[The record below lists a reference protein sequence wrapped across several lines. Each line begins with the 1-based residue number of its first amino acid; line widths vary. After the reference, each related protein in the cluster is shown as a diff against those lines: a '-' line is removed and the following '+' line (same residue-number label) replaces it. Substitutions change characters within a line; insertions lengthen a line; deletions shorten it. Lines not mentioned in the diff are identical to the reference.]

1 MSQISSAG
9 AARSAM
15 PGAFDDPPGFPER
28 GSRRR
33 SDSAPVDP
41 FDTQEFMN
49 EPSLELDKKPVRRG
63 SVRDKATG
71 MASEDDGLVA
81 DEEALYEAGADEHA
95 EADVRAGAASFGS
108 IWRWA
113 LLASFLWVSAV
124 VAFYLGAYRVSLVGG
139 GPLSNDLA
147 SIDQYVWVMA
157 AGVAFGPLAL
167 IGMAAIVTRQA
178 MALRRETRFLQE
190 AVDRL
195 SERMASTPAPGQSQS
210 GIAFTSG
217 QDAHA
222 LKREADD
229 AIAALKQVEE
239 SFISAQGRARTA
251 REAAEVDSYA
261 VKQLLQDGEQ
271 GQGAANREAQ
281 LAELASLVANAL
293 TASGVVQAAGAAPSM
308 SMAPPPSPRPSPPPF
323 GSSKEALQEAS
334 PREGLNRGF
343 EEAEQTLQDL
353 GGAKPPPPA
362 AVEPEEAGLEP
373 VSAAKQAMEELSQR
387 GADAVREEAPPSPE
401 PRNEGAGPLSTR
413 PAAEGDSDGVDWAK
427 FVKAANFPDSEDD
440 RETLDALYAVLSDR
454 DAAGLLQAAEDTL
467 SGLADIGLFM
477 EDMIPHH
484 APAEVWRRYIVEN
497 EAAEAMELG
506 GVRDAHAIEDVI
518 AALNDK
524 PDFAST
530 SDKFL
535 KRYEDIIA
543 RMFNEGQDAEL
554 VVQLADSRSGR
565 AYMLLGRSSGRF
577 G

>member
-1 MSQISSAG
+1 MS
-9 AARSAM
+9 
-15 PGAFDDPPGFPER
+15 
-28 GSRRR
+28 
-33 SDSAPVDP
+33 
-41 FDTQEFMN
+41 
-49 EPSLELDKKPVRRG
+49 EPSLELDMKPGRRG
-63 SVRDKATG
+63 EARGKPADG
-71 MASEDDGLVA
+71 ASEDDSLVQ
-81 DEEALYEAGADEHA
+81 DEEALFEPDADERADA
-95 EADVRAGAASFGS
+95 ELRDSGNSFGS

-113 LLASFLWVSAV
+113 LLASGLWVSAV
-124 VAFYLGAYRVSLVGG
+124 IAFYLGAYRVSLVGG
-139 GPLSNDLA
+139 GPLANDLA

-157 AGVAFGPLAL
+157 FGVAFGPLAL

-195 SERMASTPAPGQSQS
+195 AERMASTPAPGQAQA

-217 QDAHA
+217 QDAEA
-222 LKREADD
+222 LKREANQ

-261 VKQLLQDGEQ
+261 VKQLLQDGE
-271 GQGAANREAQ
+271 GAAGGAHGNAQ
-281 LAELASLVANAL
+281 LERLASLIANAVS
-293 TASGVVQAAGAAPSM
+293 ANAAPIGAPTPPP
-308 SMAPPPSPRPSPPPF
+308 SMAPPPAAPPPF
-323 GSSKEALQEAS
+323 GGRNEAPREPVRDEIDRGFKEAEDRLK
-334 PREGLNRGF
+334 N
-343 EEAEQTLQDL
+343 L
-353 GGAKPPPPA
+353 GGSPPPA
-362 AVEPEEAGLEP
+362 ASKPPVVEETAKSES
-373 VSAAKQAMEELSQR
+373 VTAAQKAMEELSQR
-387 GADAVREEAPPSPE
+387 GGGAREESAPPSSSP
-401 PRNEGAGPLSTR
+401 GVGGLSS
-413 PAAEGDSDGVDWAK
+413 PPPVAEGDSDGVDWAK

-477 EDMIPHH
+477 EDMLPHH

-497 EAAEAMELG
+497 DAAEAMELG

-524 PDFAST
+524 ADFAST

-535 KRYEDIIA
+535 KRYEDIVA
-543 RMFNEGQDAEL
+543 RMFNEGQDPEL